1 MLTCTYTPDQSFYPI
16 GDRVIG
22 DYMTS
27 TNKRE
32 LKHKEEACRGNVRY
46 SFAFKAFTFQEK
58 GGFFLLSS
66 LDEKV
71 NTTVM
76 SLLRRPADTKP
87 GWIISVCLCLITPKR
102 AF

>member
-1 MLTCTYTPDQSFYPI
+1 
-16 GDRVIG
+16 
-22 DYMTS
+22 MTFS
-27 TNKRE
+27 YNGHTQRRNISLEKKEDNRKIETTERRRLSRRE

-58 GGFFLLSS
+58 GGGFL

-71 NTTVM
+71 NTNLM

-87 GWIISVCLCLITPKR
+87 GRIICL
-102 AF
+102 